1 VDIRPARHKRRG
13 KDKESKR
20 QDRLSE
26 ILHAL
31 PVDILPMTPSELGG
45 YVTGILA
52 CPEMIP
58 PSVKRRLKKRST
70 PS

>member
-1 VDIRPARHKRRG
+1 VDIRTARHKRRG

-26 ILHAL
+26 ILHVL
-31 PVDILPMTPSELGG
+31 PVDILTMTSSELGG

-52 CPEMIP
+52 YPEMIP
-58 PSVKRRLKKRST
+58 ATVKKRLKK
-70 PS
+70 